1 MKNFLFV
8 FPVVMLF
15 VTGCA
20 TPEALVTSRDAVDEF
35 ILTGFS
41 SGMTDGMELHENSGF
56 YYKFERD
63 RDNLYLLLAT
73 SDLVLQRKIIYFGLT
88 IWTDR
93 TGNHNKNQG
102 FRFPVD
108 GQARPLYPSVPQ
120 VQAETDFN
128 TLLSRAG
135 EIDLI
140 GIYGSSVRT
149 VKRRDSRIRV
159 DASIQDD
166 FLVYKAV
173 VPFGLLKHGFNP
185 VADNGKMSLG
195 IETGS
200 FKAPS
205 QNRRARDFDGR
216 RPGGGLGQP
225 GGMTGRMPGQ
235 APGRMPGQE
244 QPAEQWSDMNLLS
257 RPTRLWIDLSFNT
270 GSY

>member
-1 MKNFLFV
+1 MRNLLFI

-15 VTGCA
+15 VFGCA
-20 TPEALVTSRDAVDEF
+20 TPEAVVTSREVVDEF
-35 ILTGFS
+35 TIAGFS
-41 SGMTDGMELHENSGF
+41 PGMTDRMEFHENSGF
-56 YYKFERD
+56 YYKLERD

-102 FRFPVD
+102 FRFPVA
-108 GQARPLYPSVPQ
+108 GQARPLYLFGPEAQ
-120 VQAETDFN
+120 TETDFN
-128 TLLSRAG
+128 ILLNRAG

-185 VADNGKMSLG
+185 EADNGKMSLG

-200 FKAPS
+200 LEASS
-205 QNRRARDFDGR
+205 QERRARDFDER
-216 RPGGGLGQP
+216 RPGGGIRQP

-235 APGRMPGQE
+235 APGRMPVSE
-244 QPAEQWSDMNLLS
+244 QAPEQRSDMNLLS
-257 RPTRLWIDLSFNT
+257 RPTRLWVDLSFNT
-270 GSY
+270 GSL